1 MNPNAS
7 SPSSVASAACA
18 SNPASASNSAYLF
31 LLVFSAAL
39 GGLLFGYDTA
49 VVSGAE
55 KLLQKHFALNAVQTG
70 WAASCVLIG
79 CLFGALIA
87 GPLADWGGRKKI
99 LITCAV
105 LFTLSALGC
114 AIPEKLN
121 DLGLQFLGVGFNQLV
136 TWVGSVLHVNLGSD
150 NPVFQQYV
158 LMRFLGGL
166 GIGISSMVAPTY
178 LAEIAP
184 EKIRGRLV
192 AGYQLAIVTG
202 IFVVYF
208 VNRWILSSH
217 DDAWAEAL
225 GWRWMFGIG
234 VVPAALLGIISLIT
248 AESPRWLVVRN
259 RVDQARAIIA
269 RISGPAQADKEIA
282 AIRESL
288 KDEQGGFGE
297 LFNFKMPLF
306 IAVTLALCS
315 QFCGIN
321 AIVYYGP
328 RIFEDSGATQAQAHL
343 FQVIIGAINVV
354 FTVLSMWLVD
364 RLGRKKLIGFGSLV
378 QCLAQVFLVVLF
390 LTVVSKGADGKLQV
404 PPWALWSMLG
414 GVLVFMS
421 AFAIGNGAVC
431 WIIISEIF
439 PNRIR
444 GLAAAIGTAAIWG
457 GCFYLSQIF
466 PWMLENYGP
475 AKIFSIFASASL
487 FGSLFIYFLVPE
499 TKGRTLEEIE
509 RSWVH
514 H

>member
-1 MNPNAS
+1 MNTQNS
-7 SPSSVASAACA
+7 SPASI
-18 SNPASASNSAYLF
+18 SYLL
-31 LLVFSAAL
+31 LLVCSAAL

-55 KLLQKHFALNAVQTG
+55 GLLQKHFALDNLQTG
-70 WAASCVLIG
+70 WAASCVLVG
-79 CLFGALIA
+79 CLVGALIA

-99 LITCAV
+99 LFSCAV
-105 LFTLSALGC
+105 LFTLSAIGC

-121 DLGLQFLGVGFNQLV
+121 ALGLKFLAEAFGGLV
-136 TWVGSVLHVNLGSD
+136 AFIGSALGLRICSND
-150 NPVFQQYV
+150 PVFNQYV

-184 EKIRGRLV
+184 ERIRGRLV
-192 AGYQLAIVTG
+192 AGYQMAIVTG
-202 IFVVYF
+202 IFAVFF
-208 VNRWILSSH
+208 VNRMILGQG
-217 DDAWAEAL
+217 DAQWAEAM
-225 GWRWMFGIG
+225 GWRWMFGVG
-234 VVPAALLGIISLIT
+234 VVPAALLAVISLIT
-248 AESPRWLVVRN
+248 AESPRWLIIRN
-259 RVDQARAIIA
+259 RPDEASAIIA
-269 RISGPAQADKEIA
+269 RISGRERAAVEIA

-288 KDEQGGFGE
+288 KDEQGGIAE
-297 LFNFKMPLF
+297 LFNFKMALF

-321 AIVYYGP
+321 AIMYYGP

-343 FQVIIGAINVV
+343 FQVIIGAVNII

-378 QCLAQVFLVVLF
+378 QCLAQLALVALFVFVV
-390 LTVVSKGADGKLQV
+390 TKGGDGKLHL
-404 PPWALWSMLG
+404 PPWALWGMLG
-414 GVLVFMS
+414 GVLTFIA

-444 GLAAAIGTAAIWG
+444 GLAAAIATAAIWG
-457 GCFYLSQIF
+457 GCFLLSQLF
-466 PWMLENYGP
+466 PWMLANIGP
-475 AKIFSIFASASL
+475 AIIFALFAGVSL
-487 FGSLFIYFLVPE
+487 FGSLFVYFLVPE

-509 RSWVH
+509 QSWLRKGAKTARG
-514 H
+514 

>member
-1 MNPNAS
+1 MNTAT
-7 SPSSVASAACA
+7 PSKT
-18 SNPASASNSAYLF
+18 NSAYLL

-55 KLLQKHFALNAVQTG
+55 KLLQKHFALDAMKTG

-79 CLFGALIA
+79 CLVGALMA

-105 LFTLSALGC
+105 LFMLSAIGC
-114 AIPEKLN
+114 ALPERLN
-121 DLGLQFLGVGFNQLV
+121 ALGLQSLGMAFNQV
-136 TWVGSVLHVNLGSD
+136 VSAIGAVLGLDLRSD
-150 NPVFQQYV
+150 NPVFNQYV
-158 LMRFLGGL
+158 LMRFIGGL

-184 EKIRGRLV
+184 ERIRGRLV
-192 AGYQLAIVTG
+192 AGYQMAIVTG

-208 VNRWILSSH
+208 VNRLILSSG
-217 DDAWAEAL
+217 DAAWAEGTA
-225 GWRWMFGIG
+225 WRWMFGIG
-234 VVPAALLGIISLIT
+234 MVPAVLLAVISLVT
-248 AESPRWLVVRN
+248 AESPRWLVVKN
-259 RVDQARAIIA
+259 REAQARAIIA
-269 RISGPAQADKEIA
+269 RISGGEQAEKEVA
-282 AIRESL
+282 AIREGL
-288 KDEQGGFGE
+288 KEERGGLAE
-297 LFNFKMPLF
+297 LLNFKMPLF

-328 RIFEDSGATQAQAHL
+328 RIFEDSGASQAQAHL
-343 FQVIIGAINVV
+343 FQNIIGLINVI

-390 LTVVSKGADGKLQV
+390 LTVVTKDAEGKMHL
-404 PPWALWSMLG
+404 PPWALWGMLG
-414 GVLVFMS
+414 GVLVFMA

-444 GLAAAIGTAAIWG
+444 GLAAAIGTAALWG
-457 GCFYLSQIF
+457 GCFLLSQLF
-466 PWMLENYGP
+466 PWMLEHIGP
-475 AKIFSIFASASL
+475 AMIFSMFAGVGL

-509 RSWVH
+509 LSWLKRR
-514 H
+514 

>member
-1 MNPNAS
+1 MNPRN
-7 SPSSVASAACA
+7 PSTANIS
-18 SNPASASNSAYLF
+18 YL
-31 LLVFSAAL
+31 LLLALSAAL

-55 KLLQKHFALNAVQTG
+55 GLLQRHFALDSIQTG

-79 CLFGALIA
+79 CLVGALVA
-87 GPLADWGGRKKI
+87 GPLADWGGRKKT
-99 LITCAV
+99 LFACAV
-105 LFTLSALGC
+105 LFTLSAIGC

-121 DLGLQFLGVGFNQLV
+121 AIGLEFLAGIFGRVVSFVGALFALKI
-136 TWVGSVLHVNLGSD
+136 GSD
-150 NPVFQQYV
+150 NPVFDQYV
-158 LMRFLGGL
+158 LMRFIGGL

-184 EKIRGRLV
+184 ERIRGRLV
-192 AGYQLAIVTG
+192 AGYQMAIVTG
-202 IFVVYF
+202 IFAVFF
-208 VNRWILSSH
+208 VNRLILSAG
-217 DDAWAEAL
+217 DAQWAEAT

-234 VVPAALLGIISLIT
+234 VVPAALLGIISLVT
-248 AESPRWLVVRN
+248 AESPRWLVLRN
-259 RVDQARAIIA
+259 RVDEAGAIIT
-269 RISGPAQADKEIA
+269 RISGSEQASAEIA
-282 AIRESL
+282 AIREGL
-288 KDEQGGFGE
+288 KEEQGGFAE
-297 LFNFKMPLF
+297 ILNFKTALL

-321 AIVYYGP
+321 AIMYYGP

-343 FQVIIGAINVV
+343 FQVIIGAVNIV

-378 QCLAQVFLVVLF
+378 QCLAQVFLVALFVL
-390 LTVVSKGADGKLQV
+390 VVTKGEDGKMQL
-404 PPWALWSMLG
+404 PPWALWGMLG
-414 GVLVFMS
+414 GVLVFIA

-444 GLAAAIGTAAIWG
+444 AVAAAIATAAIWG
-457 GCFYLSQIF
+457 GCFHLSQLF
-466 PWMLENYGP
+466 PWMLANIGP
-475 AKIFSIFASASL
+475 AVIFAIFAGVSL

-509 RSWVH
+509 SSWLKRLKRVSQPGA
-514 H
+514 